1 MGLNIIA
8 KEKKIKSVWVL
19 GSTSKVAQSICV
31 ELARNGCERFYF
43 LSRNKIKSK
52 EFSKYLKLKYDVFVE
67 EKFIDLEKVEFLEKQ
82 KYFSVSDFDLYLIT
96 AGYLGD
102 NELAKRNYSEAKR
115 IIDVNFTSII
125 PWINAITIKE
135 RLNKKMALWIFTS
148 VAADRGKPSNYF
160 YGATK
165 SGLKVFS
172 EGLISRCSNKKFSV
186 RVIHA
191 GYMDTPMTSGK
202 APRILCINTSK
213 VAKMLLRRPF
223 KRGIEYMP
231 WFWNPIMILIRI
243 LPNKIISKL

>member
-1 MGLNIIA
+1 MIA
-8 KEKKIKSVWVL
+8 KEKEIKSVWVL
-19 GSTSKVAQSICV
+19 GSTSKVAQSICI
-31 ELARNGCERFYF
+31 ELAKNGCKRFF
-43 LSRNKIKSK
+43 LLSRNKVKCK
-52 EFSKYLKLKYDVFVE
+52 EFSKYLKLEYDVFVE
-67 EKFIDLEKVEFLEKQ
+67 EKFIDLEKVQFLEGQ
-82 KYFSVSDFDLYLIT
+82 KSFAVSDFDLYVIA

-102 NELAKRNYSEAKR
+102 NELAKRNYYEAKR

-125 PWINAITIKE
+125 AWINAITIKE

-148 VAADRGKPSNYF
+148 VAADRGRPSNYF
-160 YGATK
+160 YGAAK

-172 EGLISRCSNKKFSV
+172 EGLISRCFKKKFSV

-202 APRILCINTSK
+202 APKILCINTSK
-213 VAKMLLRRPF
+213 VAKILLKRPF

-243 LPNKIISKL
+243 LPNKIVSKL